1 MSNKKRAEWREK
13 YGGVWDDNVEKKQM
27 TRRKICDTLT
37 AQASNGWQATAG
49 KQRLASNGWQA
60 TAGLSI

>member
-49 KQRLASNGWQA
+49 
-60 TAGLSI
+60 LSI